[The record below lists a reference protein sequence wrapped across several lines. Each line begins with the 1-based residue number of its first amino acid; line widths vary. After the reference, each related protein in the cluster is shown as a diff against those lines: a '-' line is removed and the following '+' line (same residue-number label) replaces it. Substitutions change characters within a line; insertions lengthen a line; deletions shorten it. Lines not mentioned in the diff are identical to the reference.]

1 MSAHAC
7 ITQVFVPLRYAGN
20 METAVRVFK
29 PGEELELLAL
39 LAEAYGN
46 HYDPA
51 ETRRVSSSAGFDAAG
66 CFIAEEEGAPVGCVA
81 VTELLRDK
89 WFVIRYLAVR
99 GAQSRVQVAQ
109 KLLEGAVEHV
119 RSKGPEYVRA
129 TTPAIEPYV
138 AAYKDAGFTPVRR
151 DFRIAWD
158 LDAHSYGSS
167 GFDISEL
174 QPEMVDEA
182 VVSYVKTLS
191 PYWDWRTEEQGGRGA
206 VARSFKEGTEHG
218 ERWLLCRVNGTIVGL
233 AGLIPDY
240 YGNGK
245 ARSRGALVLPDYRR
259 KGIGS
264 ALMQEMLNHAKR
276 LRQNEMTIYTFSY
289 LDCLAPGARLYVSS
303 GGKIEAEYLQLQMQ
317 ESVRDG
323 HGVARRN

>member
-1 MSAHAC
+1 
-7 ITQVFVPLRYAGN
+7 

-191 PYWDWRTEEQGGRGA
+191 PYWDWRTEEQWRARRSGTFVQGG
-206 VARSFKEGTEHG
+206 
-218 ERWLLCRVNGTIVGL
+218 NGT
-233 AGLIPDY
+233 
-240 YGNGK
+240 
-245 ARSRGALVLPDYRR
+245 RR
-259 KGIGS
+259 KMA
-264 ALMQEMLNHAKR
+264 ALSSKWDDSGTGRSNSGLLRKR
-276 LRQNEMTIYTFSY
+276 EGQ
-289 LDCLAPGARLYVSS
+289 V
-303 GGKIEAEYLQLQMQ
+303 
-317 ESVRDG
+317 
-323 HGVARRN
+323 